1 MITVDILDDHNMV
14 VEGFKRIIAES
25 GSVSVTATY
34 NCITNCRE
42 GLVARQPD
50 VLLLDVNLPDG
61 SGVDFCAEVKKAY
74 PDLKILVLTSFRE
87 VNIAKRVLTA
97 GASGYVLKNSL
108 GEELI
113 AGIETVA
120 AGGRF
125 LCEEM
130 GVLLRKK
137 RNDEAVWLTGRE
149 KEVLRLIAEGYSNLE
164 IAERIH
170 LSNDTIKGYRKNL
183 LQKFGAKNT
192 AAMVKSAIEQQ
203 LI

>member
-25 GSVSVTATY
+25 GSVSVAATY

-61 SGVDFCAEVKKAY
+61 SGVDFCAEVKKTY

-87 VNIAKRVLTA
+87 VNIAKRVLA
-97 GASGYVLKNSL
+97 VGASGYVLKNSL

>member
-25 GSVSVTATY
+25 GSVSVVATY
-34 NCITNCRE
+34 NCIAVCRE

-87 VNIAKRVLTA
+87 VNIAKRVLA
-97 GASGYVLKNSL
+97 VGASGYVLKNSL